1 MLGLKKI
8 KYFLKINDNKH
19 QDRIVYTLQII
30 DVDVNKFISIRSIM
44 FVFES
49 QGVHQF
55 VNDCFNTHTLTPLK
69 GKILFPFSPPNLTE
83 TAVAIDDCDVIW
95 FRRSRNKLNARFI
108 LNVPYSSSDY
118 FTIFPIYNFFKIIY
132 TLIFVEFFFV
142 Y

>member
-1 MLGLKKI
+1 MINIKI
-8 KYFLKINDNKH
+8 ELF
-19 QDRIVYTLQII
+19 TLQII
-30 DVDVNKFISIRSIM
+30 DVDVNKFISIRPIV

-55 VNDCFNTHTLTPLK
+55 VNDCFNIHTLTPLK

-95 FRRSRNKLNARFI
+95 FRCSRNELNARFI

-118 FTIFPIYNFFKIIY
+118 FTIFPIYKNLYFYFLMILVVIIFFLFY
-132 TLIFVEFFFV
+132 
-142 Y
+142 